1 MTPLLGWLKKGAGR
15 PLLTAI
21 EGERAELSTQWAQWS
36 QLELVDGVACR
47 RWESHSGSSSQMQLI
62 LPPCLVETVLT
73 SLYDSPSGGHL
84 GISKTL
90 AKVREHFYWPQL
102 REDVH
107 QWCRQC
113 TSCSARKSPTIK
125 ARVQMVPSLAGN
137 PMQGI
142 AADILGPFPTT
153 RTGNKYILVVS
164 NYFTRW
170 TETYG
175 VNTLV
180 DEWICRFGAPEA
192 IHTDQGRNF
201 EAVLFSEMCQLLGIN
216 KTRTTPYHPQSDG
229 LVERLNH
236 TLLTMLSIRTHE
248 DQERWDEYLP
258 ECMIWPIEQAGTTQ
272 QDSHPSG

>member
-1 MTPLLGWLKKGAGR
+1 
-15 PLLTAI
+15 
-21 EGERAELSTQWAQWS
+21 
-36 QLELVDGVACR
+36 
-47 RWESHSGSSSQMQLI
+47 
-62 LPPCLVETVLT
+62 
-73 SLYDSPSGGHL
+73 
-84 GISKTL
+84 
-90 AKVREHFYWPQL
+90 
-102 REDVH
+102 
-107 QWCRQC
+107 
-113 TSCSARKSPTIK
+113 
-125 ARVQMVPSLAGN
+125 MVPSLAGN

-142 AADILGPFPTT
+142 AADILGPLPTT

-170 TETYG
+170 TEAYG
-175 VNTLV
+175 VNTHV
-180 DEWICRFGAPEA
+180 DEWICRFGAPET

-201 EAVLFSEMCQLLGIN
+201 EAVLFSEMCQLLGIH

-272 QDSHPSG
+272 QDSHPSGWCLAEKLGCL